1 MPPVEEWET
10 SPFEGDIL
18 PPVPEKIWREN
29 AEAVAAALRE

>member
-1 MPPVEEWET
+1 MRQLSDSFAAIWD
-10 SPFEGDIL
+10 DIL